1 MAHPVA
7 TCCQSITRLY
17 QVAAQARA
25 VDLRRGRAP
34 EIEIV
39 DCATYDFVLSLHVTL
54 VATHSDVHE
63 FDIGADWVAHARA
76 RCDQAD
82 PQALDTLGSYLGDAR
97 PSSLQATVISLVGQC
112 PAPNDPLHFLD
123 WLQSLPAADFAE
135 ALLDQDGLSAEWPT
149 LLRAALD
156 ERVAAPGDEP
166 GPVARR
172 LLNDYPRDAR
182 PVAQRVMMDVE
193 GVRAEFIGALR
204 VWHQAVFADE
214 EARLAPLLRHEAEA
228 MARRRAEVPLDSF
241 IEREMRGVQWQ
252 RPPGLRRYIFAPS
265 FFCRP
270 AVFYHFWRGT
280 LTFCAPTEQATPS
293 VEQQR
298 ADPNAPSEEML
309 RFFATLGDET
319 RLRILRLLA
328 QREMYLTEL
337 ADRLGLTKA
346 TTKHHMVR
354 LRAAG
359 MVTLYD
365 RERRTHYALRP
376 DVARRAAQSL
386 EAFLNVEPGAR
397 P

>member
-1 MAHPVA
+1 MDTRSEAHVTAP
-7 TCCQSITRLY
+7 
-17 QVAAQARA
+17 RA

-54 VATHSDVHE
+54 VASHTAVHE
-63 FDIGADWVAHARA
+63 FDIVADWVTQARA

-82 PQALDTLGSYLGDAR
+82 PQALDTLGHYLGDSR
-97 PSSLQATVISLVGQC
+97 PTSLQATVISLIGQC
-112 PAPNDPLHFLD
+112 PLPNDPSHFLE
-123 WLQSLPAADFAE
+123 WLHALPAADFAE
-135 ALLDQDGLSAEWPT
+135 ALLDQEGLSAEWPS

-156 ERVAAPGDEP
+156 ERNASASDEP
-166 GPVARR
+166 GPAAQR
-172 LLNDYPRDAR
+172 LLANYPRDAR
-182 PVAQRVMMDVE
+182 PAAQRVLMDVE
-193 GVRAEFIGALR
+193 SVRAEFIAALQ
-204 VWHQAVFADE
+204 VWYDAVFAEE
-214 EARLAPLLRHEAEA
+214 EARLAPLLRREAEA
-228 MARRRAEVPLDSF
+228 MERRRAAASLDSF

-293 VEQQR
+293 VDQQR

-309 RFFATLGDET
+309 RFFQTLGDET

-337 ADRLGLTKA
+337 ADKLGLTKA

-376 DVARRAAQSL
+376 DVARRAAQAL
-386 EAFLNVEPGAR
+386 EAFLNVEPGPR
-397 P
+397 L

>member
-1 MAHPVA
+1 
-7 TCCQSITRLY
+7 
-17 QVAAQARA
+17 
-25 VDLRRGRAP
+25 
-34 EIEIV
+34 
-39 DCATYDFVLSLHVTL
+39 
-54 VATHSDVHE
+54 
-63 FDIGADWVAHARA
+63 
-76 RCDQAD
+76 
-82 PQALDTLGSYLGDAR
+82 
-97 PSSLQATVISLVGQC
+97 
-112 PAPNDPLHFLD
+112 
-123 WLQSLPAADFAE
+123 
-135 ALLDQDGLSAEWPT
+135 
-149 LLRAALD
+149 
-156 ERVAAPGDEP
+156 
-166 GPVARR
+166 
-172 LLNDYPRDAR
+172 
-182 PVAQRVMMDVE
+182 
-193 GVRAEFIGALR
+193 
-204 VWHQAVFADE
+204 
-214 EARLAPLLRHEAEA
+214 